1 MKNWEWGTVNMMD
14 RTCTECELLFEA
26 YEHATHCQRIIEQ
39 QAALENGL
47 EGLVRKASNR
57 CDEARKAFEAHD
69 ATHLR
74 ALASGLA

>member
-1 MKNWEWGTVNMMD
+1 MMD

-26 YEHATHCQRIIEQ
+26 YEHTKNCQRIIEHN
-39 QAALENGL
+39 AALESGL

-69 ATHLR
+69 ATHVS
-74 ALASGLA
+74 ATASASGVA